1 MRWMAALMALGL
13 AACAADPPLPLP
25 PPSPPEQ
32 ASLQSRRRPVLR
44 ARNSVPAAPAP
55 RPREDAPVEA
65 AAHPPEEAPA
75 ARVSAEAATETRQ
88 ERDRRAFVVCRER
101 GSGGGP
107 GVETVAACLQA
118 YSSTGV
124 IPAD

>member
-1 MRWMAALMALGL
+1 MRWMAALMALAL

-32 ASLQSRRRPVLR
+32 TSLHNRRRPVLR
-44 ARNSVPAAPAP
+44 ARSSVPPAPAP
-55 RPREDAPVEA
+55 RPQQDVPVEA
-65 AAHPPEEAPA
+65 AARPPEEAPA

-101 GSGGGP
+101 SSIGGP

-118 YSSTGV
+118 YSSTGA